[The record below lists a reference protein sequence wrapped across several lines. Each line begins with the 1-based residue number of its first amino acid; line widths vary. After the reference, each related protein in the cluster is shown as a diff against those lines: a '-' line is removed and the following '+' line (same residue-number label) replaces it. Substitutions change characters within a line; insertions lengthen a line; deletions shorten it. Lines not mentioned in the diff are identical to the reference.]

1 MTYRAVFFDAGET
14 LVHPH
19 PSFPDLF
26 ASVLRSE
33 GIEVSERQV
42 HDNVHVIVDRFAAA
56 AADNDLWTTTAGRSR
71 AFWHSVYEAFL
82 DQLGI
87 PAANGL
93 HDTLYREFTDLSN
106 YALFDDVVP
115 ILERLRPTGIV
126 LGVIS
131 NFEEWLERL
140 LEMLGVAGFFDVRVI
155 SGIEGVEKPDPAIF
169 RLALERAGVRP
180 EETVYVGD
188 SPAFDVEPARELGM
202 FPVLIDRRGRYPDAA
217 SARIASMADLPL
229 AIGLA

>member
-1 MTYRAVFFDAGET
+1 
-14 LVHPH
+14 
-19 PSFPDLF
+19 
-26 ASVLRSE
+26 

>member
-1 MTYRAVFFDAGET
+1 MFFDAGET